1 MKREQF
7 GQYSL
12 KSQLKVKLLTKIVFI
27 YVCIQRT
34 PMSSL
39 CFIVY
44 YVSSLVNASRYR
56 WPDDEDFKTEAF
68 HDGWSSEWE
77 QRLLCCA
84 DACKMRCP
92 VNYFA
97 CSGQLLL
104 RVHRHLECSPQV
116 IGPAPWIKHTAVAA
130 VVYRTRLADL
140 QDLRDGTIP
149 VRSAVTTYEIYLT
162 EVQVCF
168 MSKRVKQCKH
178 LFEQYSKE
186 MIESDKQ
193 NV

>member
-1 MKREQF
+1 M
-7 GQYSL
+7 Y
-12 KSQLKVKLLTKIVFI
+12 VFKGHR
-27 YVCIQRT
+27 CRR
-34 PMSSL
+34 
-39 CFIVY
+39 
-44 YVSSLVNASRYR
+44 YVSLFTMYLLQSMLTDR
-56 WPDDEDFKTEAF
+56 PDDEDFKSEAF
-68 HDGWSSEWE
+68 HEGWSSEWE

-116 IGPAPWIKHTAVAA
+116 IGPAPWIKNTAVAA

-149 VRSAVTTYEIYLT
+149 VRSAVTTYGIYLT

-168 MSKRVKQCKH
+168 MSKSVKQCKH
-178 LFEQYSKE
+178 FVSVVQ
-186 MIESDKQ
+186 
-193 NV
+193 